1 MNGCEYVRTGPRT
14 QRYVRKRGRRYKK
27 RQKREDML
35 PEDMLKYLREH
46 NIRSQTQLE
55 RVRKPTDPN
64 SNDFRKKFDSW
75 SDAIHRAFGSGI
87 AVDYGPDYLLKT
99 VIHLGLWDVKSYR
112 NMRRLYP
119 KAVPSFHAMLR
130 KYKTFRSLK
139 RKATEQNL
147 KATLEEYEKLMRK
160 LDHLPNVTEARAA
173 NLNLD
178 EAIKFYGSKKAM
190 DEFILSI
197 NKRGNS

>member
-1 MNGCEYVRTGPRT
+1 MSSLEYSRNTPRI

-27 RQKREDML
+27 RQKRVDML
-35 PEDMLKYLREH
+35 PEDMVKYLREH
-46 NIRSQTQLE
+46 NIHSQTQLE
-55 RVRKPTDPN
+55 RFRKPTDPN

-99 VIHLGLWDVKSYR
+99 ITHLGLWDVKSYR
-112 NMRRLYP
+112 NMRRTYP
-119 KAVPSFHAMLR
+119 DAVPSFHKMLR
-130 KYKTFRSLK
+130 QYKTFRSLK
-139 RKATEQNL
+139 QKAIEYNL
-147 KATLEEYEKLMRK
+147 KATLMEYEKLMRK
-160 LDHLPNVTEARAA
+160 LGHLPTVSDVRAA
-173 NLNLD
+173 NLNID
-178 EAIKFYGSKKAM
+178 DAIKFYGSKKAM